1 MKYKVDVEE
10 RTVRLAGDLDLA
22 TAPDFVRAVSC
33 LDGTSGD
40 LIVDLAGVEFLD
52 SSGLRAIF
60 DVARTMEGRG
70 RVVLR
75 NPPPQARRVL
85 ELVGAATFVEIRFD

>member
-1 MKYKVDVEE
+1 MKYMVDVEA

-22 TAPDFVRAVSC
+22 SAPDLIRAVAS

-40 LIVDLAGVEFLD
+40 LVVDLAEVEFLD

-60 DVARTMEGRG
+60 DIARSMQGRG
-70 RVVLR
+70 RVVLLR
-75 NPPPQARRVL
+75 PAPQARRVL
-85 ELVGAATFVEIRFD
+85 EMVDAASFVEIRFD